1 MNLGFLGNCLRTPP
15 LTQKLVLML
24 TQGRGRWAVSLK
36 PKLIHNLRRLLSLLL
51 GTGAGGGGGGGGDS
65 QKLIGASP
73 LMIPETIAGHISV
86 PIPFS
91 SKWPLVKDYR

>member
-1 MNLGFLGNCLRTPP
+1 MR
-15 LTQKLVLML
+15 
-24 TQGRGRWAVSLK
+24 
-36 PKLIHNLRRLLSLLL
+36 
-51 GTGAGGGGGGGGDS
+51 GGGEGGTGGGDS

-91 SKWPLVKDYR
+91 SKSPLAKDYH

>member
-1 MNLGFLGNCLRTPP
+1 MGSFPETL
-15 LTQKLVLML
+15 
-24 TQGRGRWAVSLK
+24 
-36 PKLIHNLRRLLSLLL
+36 LIHNFRRLLSLLL
-51 GTGAGGGGGGGGDS
+51 GTGAGGGGGGGDS

-91 SKWPLVKDYR
+91 SKSPLAKDYH